1 MVDKENCAVT
11 VKQAF
16 QDMLSEEKNG
26 ASAFGL
32 TYFSMSV
39 SAIMVKY
46 IDYVVNAKKK
56 ERAVCEDYI
65 RFLSGDEMFEH
76 IDMFRTMNRFFE
88 WLLKEKTMDGADGD
102 LSRWYDFSFI
112 CGKWDEYVSLLRE

>member
-16 QDMLSEEKNG
+16 QDMLSEEKSG

-46 IDYVVNAKKK
+46 IDYVINTKKK

-88 WLLKEKTMDGADGD
+88 WLLKEKTMDGANED